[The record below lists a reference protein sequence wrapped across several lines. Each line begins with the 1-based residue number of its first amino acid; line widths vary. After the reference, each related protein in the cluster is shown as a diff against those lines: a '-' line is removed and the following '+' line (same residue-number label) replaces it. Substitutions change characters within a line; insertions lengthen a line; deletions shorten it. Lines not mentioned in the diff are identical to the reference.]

1 MSAARQLIK
10 QALHRLGYDVQRI
23 ASDPDE
29 AMGRDPFADM
39 KRLLGAK
46 PSPVI
51 FDVGANV
58 GQSVGMFKQVFP
70 SGMIHSFEPSPS
82 TFRELQKNVSG
93 RNGVFAWNCALGAVN
108 ETRELLENRVSDM
121 SSFLELSTAG
131 WGQVDRKTPV
141 AVRTLDD
148 FCREQS
154 IETIDI
160 LKSDTQ
166 GYDLDVFKGASGAM
180 ARHAIR
186 QIYFEVIFSD
196 MYKGIPSFDQTYRFL
211 IEHGFLLV
219 AFYRFHFQ
227 SGIAGWSD
235 VLFVDGE
242 HHRRYVAD
250 NGGRS

>member
-82 TFRELQKNVSG
+82 TFREL
-93 RNGVFAWNCALGAVN
+93 
-108 ETRELLENRVSDM
+108 
-121 SSFLELSTAG
+121 
-131 WGQVDRKTPV
+131 
-141 AVRTLDD
+141 
-148 FCREQS
+148 
-154 IETIDI
+154 
-160 LKSDTQ
+160 
-166 GYDLDVFKGASGAM
+166 
-180 ARHAIR
+180 
-186 QIYFEVIFSD
+186 
-196 MYKGIPSFDQTYRFL
+196 
-211 IEHGFLLV
+211 
-219 AFYRFHFQ
+219 
-227 SGIAGWSD
+227 
-235 VLFVDGE
+235 
-242 HHRRYVAD
+242 
-250 NGGRS
+250 